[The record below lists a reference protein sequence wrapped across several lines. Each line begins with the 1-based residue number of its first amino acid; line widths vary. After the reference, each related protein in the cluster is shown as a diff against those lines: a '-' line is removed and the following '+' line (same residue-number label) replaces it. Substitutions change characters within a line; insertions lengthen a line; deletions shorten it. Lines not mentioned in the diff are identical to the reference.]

1 MSKSFVSSL
10 TLSITSSKE
19 IDFFAHISVNETSD
33 YNRSSVFL
41 HNPGIK
47 RSMFRQYGPLWILL
61 ATDT

>member
-10 TLSITSSKE
+10 TLSITSSKGNR
-19 IDFFAHISVNETSD
+19 FFAHISVNETSD

-47 RSMFRQYGPLWILL
+47 INVSSIRAAVLWLPIH
-61 ATDT
+61 D